1 MGAGL
6 RTRLYAIALLL
17 ALSATPAVAQVA
29 PCTAPG
35 CSTAT
40 TDPVWAAVQQVH
52 QRKQEFVVGVR
63 DFSAALRGVFGD
75 EAPRV
80 QSGIAAMDTALT
92 RWDEAIRAFEAQAA
106 KVKRAEVHAA
116 LASVYLD
123 RHNIDKALKEIA
135 AADGLEPGRADVYA
149 LRAVAF
155 GIAGKPADA
164 ASAIARVVA
173 LDPGSLPAAYELW
186 QYLVKAGETQKAEQT
201 LAALTRPTAWTPADP
216 ATAPFVR
223 VALVRQVGG
232 VAPIFPPAL
241 YARGFALLADGA
253 YVEAVAEF
261 KRAVE
266 RDPLMTISPGAQAGL
281 VQAAADLRQGRLDAA
296 LATLRT
302 LVQSLPDQ
310 SQVHRILGFAYWA
323 DEQFDE
329 GIAQFREAIRL
340 NPVDERSWLA
350 LVDLLET
357 AGRDDDAS
365 KTLEQ
370 AVESLP
376 ESGQARYSLGR
387 LYQSLGR
394 QSDALMHFEKAATPG
409 PIVGHDALYEIIGGL
424 HNSHANF
431 DASVAAHAKRVD
443 INPNSSDAH
452 RRLGDAYALQGRTD
466 EPIAEFTVAV
476 FLNPDNAAAHA
487 GAGKIYMRASRY
499 AEAIAS
505 SRRALALD
513 PGLAEIRYVL
523 ATALTRAGQTEEGTR
538 ELQAFQQQ
546 QAETAESTRR
556 QYELDAI
563 KRDIAS
569 SIGNGNYDKA
579 VELLRGTISREPKV
593 SAHHVEL
600 GTVLMK
606 AERYGEAAE
615 SFESA
620 RQLGADADVYRLLA
634 DAYRAMNRLQESER
648 FAAVYQ
654 EALRRAKESRLRRL
668 AGSVN

>member
-1 MGAGL
+1 
-6 RTRLYAIALLL
+6 
-17 ALSATPAVAQVA
+17 
-29 PCTAPG
+29 
-35 CSTAT
+35 
-40 TDPVWAAVQQVH
+40 
-52 QRKQEFVVGVR
+52 
-63 DFSAALRGVFGD
+63 
-75 EAPRV
+75 
-80 QSGIAAMDTALT
+80 
-92 RWDEAIRAFEAQAA
+92 
-106 KVKRAEVHAA
+106 
-116 LASVYLD
+116 
-123 RHNIDKALKEIA
+123 
-135 AADGLEPGRADVYA
+135 
-149 LRAVAF
+149 
-155 GIAGKPADA
+155 
-164 ASAIARVVA
+164 
-173 LDPGSLPAAYELW
+173 
-186 QYLVKAGETQKAEQT
+186 
-201 LAALTRPTAWTPADP
+201 
-216 ATAPFVR
+216 
-223 VALVRQVGG
+223 
-232 VAPIFPPAL
+232 
-241 YARGFALLADGA
+241 
-253 YVEAVAEF
+253 
-261 KRAVE
+261 
-266 RDPLMTISPGAQAGL
+266 
-281 VQAAADLRQGRLDAA
+281 
-296 LATLRT
+296 
-302 LVQSLPDQ
+302 
-310 SQVHRILGFAYWA
+310 
-323 DEQFDE
+323 
-329 GIAQFREAIRL
+329 
-340 NPVDERSWLA
+340 
-350 LVDLLET
+350 
-357 AGRDDDAS
+357 
-365 KTLEQ
+365 
-370 AVESLP
+370 
-376 ESGQARYSLGR
+376 
-387 LYQSLGR
+387 
-394 QSDALMHFEKAATPG
+394 MHFEKAATPG

-487 GAGKIYMRASRY
+487 GAGKIYMRVSRY